1 LIENSQVSN
10 SQTSKTKWLANLAP
24 IYKVEFYPL
33 THSTPKKISLYF
45 INTEGH
51 IHRIGNRDR
60 KYVGKLDKVL
70 LINVS
75 LPPFDKYK
83 LCHPFN
89 LLCNLI
95 SIGSQMAFDK
105 YIRDPFKKNS
115 ILHSFLMSI

>member
-1 LIENSQVSN
+1 MVGKFGSNLQGGILPPHPFHPKENLV
-10 SQTSKTKWLANLAP
+10 
-24 IYKVEFYPL
+24 VFYQYGGP
-33 THSTPKKISLYF
+33 HPQ
-45 INTEGH
+45 
-51 IHRIGNRDR
+51 DR